1 MKKTLH
7 VCVAIL
13 GLGFVQG
20 ASAATWDG
28 GVSKHVE
35 VKNPDQPDTTEGG
48 VWDGGVSDK
57 VKVEDPNTPDTPQ
70 GGVWDAGISEQV
82 PVKYPSMPQ

>member
-48 VWDGGVSDK
+48 VWDDGVSDK
-57 VKVEDPNTPDTPQ
+57 VKVEDPNTPDTLQ